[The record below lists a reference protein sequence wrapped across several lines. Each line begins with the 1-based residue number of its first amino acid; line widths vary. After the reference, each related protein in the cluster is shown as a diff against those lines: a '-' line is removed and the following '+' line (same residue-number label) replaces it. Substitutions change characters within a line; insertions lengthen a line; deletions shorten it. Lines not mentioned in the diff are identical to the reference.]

1 LRNSK
6 KACYFIEQITP
17 TVTMTRNKGQI
28 QRESKYGHGV
38 KTTDDLLKD
47 ILEKLNLRK
56 LE

>member
-1 LRNSK
+1 
-6 KACYFIEQITP
+6 
-17 TVTMTRNKGQI
+17 MTRNKGQI